1 MSAFSDTLR
10 PMLQEIS
17 PELGVTDPV
26 SGTIIAEIRCRKL
39 PEKILNC
46 FVIDLGLIPV
56 SSVLK
61 ERI

>member
-17 PELGVTDPV
+17 PELGVTDPL
-26 SGTIIAEIRCRKL
+26 SGTIVAEIRCRKL

-56 SSVLK
+56 
-61 ERI
+61 